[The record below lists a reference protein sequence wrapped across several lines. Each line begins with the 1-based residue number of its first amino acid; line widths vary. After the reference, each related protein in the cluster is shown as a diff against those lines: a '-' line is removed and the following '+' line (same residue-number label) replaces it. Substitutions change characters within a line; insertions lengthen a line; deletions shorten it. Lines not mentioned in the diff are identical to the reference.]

1 MEKLHYFSRSNYG
14 SISYYL
20 VEDEL
25 RHLVQTLLNKRSQAL
40 TAQELNTL
48 AQVVRYPDGM
58 AELVQQADPELS
70 ISA

>member
-58 AELVQQADPELS
+58 AELVQQPDPELS
-70 ISA
+70 ISV

>member
-14 SISYYL
+14 SVSYYL
-20 VEDEL
+20 VEEEL
-25 RHLVQTLLNKRSQAL
+25 RHLVQTLLDKRNQAL

-48 AQVVRYPDGM
+48 AQIVRYPDGI
-58 AELVQQADPELS
+58 AELVHQPDPELS

>member
-25 RHLVQTLLNKRSQAL
+25 KHLVQTLLNKRSQAL

>member
-14 SISYYL
+14 SVSYYL